1 MVQPGQHAPTHSRL
15 FRSLLLLTRWRL
27 ALFNGL
33 AALAGYLLFP
43 VSLFDAAA
51 CAATAGV
58 TLLAAGS
65 SAFNQV
71 LEQQPDR
78 LMARTCNRPLPCGT
92 LTTIT
97 AIILGSISVLTGLAV
112 LLLYD
117 RRAALLGF
125 VALVWYLA
133 IYTPLKRTSSLS
145 LLAGALCGAL
155 PPLVGWCLAGGS
167 LFDFRIMLVAGLL
180 YLWQIPHFWLLQR
193 RHAADYQRAGF
204 VSFFTRI
211 NPLQQRLYCG
221 LWLVALLST
230 SMLLPLFGI
239 IHPRLAGW
247 YAAFPFCL
255 PFLLF
260 IPGEGILCAGLY
272 LLPVVLTFAAVLQ
285 KQPLAFLKIFLE

>member
-1 MVQPGQHAPTHSRL
+1 MTLPDQQAPAHNKL
-15 FRSLLLLTRWRL
+15 LNSLLLLTRWRL

-43 VSLFDAAA
+43 FSVFDAAA

-58 TLLAAGS
+58 GLLAAGS

-71 LEQQPDR
+71 LELPYDS
-78 LMARTCNRPLPCGT
+78 LMVRTCNRPLPRGA
-92 LTTIT
+92 LPPI
-97 AIILGSISVLTGLAV
+97 AAVILGSISALGGLAV
-112 LLLYD
+112 LLLHD
-117 RRAALLGF
+117 RRGALLGCA
-125 VALVWYLA
+125 ALVWYLVV
-133 IYTPLKRTSSLS
+133 YTPLKRTSSLS

-193 RHAADYQRAGF
+193 RYAGDYQRAGF
-204 VSFFTRI
+204 VSFFTQVNQFR
-211 NPLQQRLYCG
+211 QRLYCG

-239 IHPRLAGW
+239 IQPWLALW
-247 YAAFPFCL
+247 YAAFSLCL

-260 IPGEGILCAGLY
+260 VPQEGILCACLNVF
-272 LLPVVLTFAAVLQ
+272 PVMLVLAAILQ
-285 KQPLAFLKIFLE
+285 KH